1 MGPGLQRMSI
11 TVMKDT
17 ATVTALVVM
26 AAGEELMKMTA
37 MMALTTMVT

>member
-1 MGPGLQRMSI
+1 MGPGLQRTSI

-26 AAGEELMKMTA
+26 AAGDELIPKTPKP
-37 MMALTTMVT
+37 